1 MIDRIEFTARH
12 LTSNAGLLLLLENT
26 RKNGVFDWIDQEL
39 VFETRSTNQIKRNHI
54 QTLLCGN
61 FIGIDKLERLKLLQG
76 DPLVREYSIAVKEP
90 ETVSRFL
97 GNFNYKTTQMLREVN
112 FRLFRKLLQIKRF
125 PAITIDID
133 SSVVNVEGHQ
143 EGTTKG
149 YNPKKPGNPCYN
161 LQFAFCDELKAFL
174 SGYIRSGDTYT
185 SNGAAGLIQEIVAQ
199 IQELSVK
206 TTFRMDSGYFDE
218 AILETIE
225 TMECTYVIKAKGY
238 PTLVS
243 KASDPGLT
251 FVPGEDGR
259 ETAELVVALDLWKKA
274 RRFIVKR
281 VRNNPTQTAQ
291 LSFLPGEEFEYFF
304 YVTNTGLPAEAVVAF
319 YEKRGNAENYIKEAK
334 YDLAVGHLLL
344 RSFWANEA
352 IFQLMMM
359 AYNLFLLF
367 KMDRG
372 MKTEYRQQ
380 IKTFRL
386 KYIFLAGKII
396 RSARQV
402 VLKLPE
408 QYAHQPIFN
417 PC

>member
-26 RKNGVFDWIDQEL
+26 RKNGVFEWIDQML
-39 VFETRSTNQIKRNHI
+39 AFGNRSTDQIKMNHI

-61 FIGIDKLERLKLLQG
+61 FLGFDKLERLKLLQG
-76 DPLVREYSIAVKEP
+76 DPLVRESSIAVKEP

-97 GNFNYKTTQMLREVN
+97 GNFSYKTTQMLREVN
-112 FRLFRKLLQIKRF
+112 FRLFRKLLRKKPIQ
-125 PAITIDID
+125 AITIDID

-143 EGTTKG
+143 EGTAKG

-161 LQFAFCDELKAFL
+161 LQFAFCDELKAFI

-185 SNGAAGLIQEIVAQ
+185 SNGAAGLIQEIIAQ
-199 IQELSVK
+199 IQELNVK
-206 TTFRMDSGYFDE
+206 ITFRMDSGYFDE
-218 AILETIE
+218 DILETIE
-225 TMECTYVIKAKGY
+225 GLHCTYVIKAKGY

-243 KASDPGLT
+243 LASDPGLT
-251 FVPGEDGR
+251 FTPGEDGR
-259 ETAELVVALDLWKKA
+259 ETAEMVVALDSWKKA
-274 RRFIVKR
+274 RRFIVER
-281 VRNNPTQTAQ
+281 VRKDAARTAQ

-304 YVTNTGLPAEAVVAF
+304 FVTNTDLPAETMVAF

-334 YDLAVGHLLL
+334 YDMAVGHLLL
-344 RSFWANEA
+344 SSFWANEA

-372 MKTEYRQQ
+372 MNREYRQQ
-380 IKTFRL
+380 VKSFRL
-386 KYIFLAGKII
+386 KYIFLAGKIV
-396 RSARQV
+396 RSARRV

-408 QYAHQPIFN
+408 QYAYQAIFSQI
-417 PC
+417 

>member
-112 FRLFRKLLQIKRF
+112 FRLFRKLLQIKRL

-259 ETAELVVALDLWKKA
+259 ETAELVVALDSWKKA

-281 VRNNPTQTAQ
+281 VRKDPTQTAQ

>member
-26 RKNGVFDWIDQEL
+26 RKNGIFEWINQEL
-39 VFETRSTNQIKRNHI
+39 VFGNRATDQIKMNHI

-97 GNFNYKTTQMLREVN
+97 NNFNYQTTQMLREVN
-112 FRLFRKLLQIKRF
+112 FKLFRTLLRKRHL

-143 EGTTKG
+143 EGTAKG

-161 LQFAFCDELKAFL
+161 LQFAFCDELKAFI

-199 IQELSVK
+199 IQGLSMK
-206 TTFRMDSGYFDE
+206 TAFRMDSGYFDE

-225 TMECTYVIKAKGY
+225 TLECTYVIKAKGY

-243 KASDPGLT
+243 LANDPGLA

-259 ETAELVVALDLWKKA
+259 ETAELVMALDSWQKA
-274 RRFIVKR
+274 RRFIVER
-281 VRNNPTQTAQ
+281 VRKDPSRTAQ

-304 YVTNTGLPAEAVVAF
+304 FVTNTDLPAEAVVAF

-367 KMDRG
+367 KMDRD

-380 IKTFRL
+380 IRTFRL
-386 KYIFLAGKII
+386 KYIFLAGKIV

-408 QYAHQPIFN
+408 QYAHQPIFSQI
-417 PC
+417 

>member
-76 DPLVREYSIAVKEP
+76 DPLVREYSIVVKEP

-112 FRLFRKLLQIKRF
+112 FRLFRKLLQIKRL

-161 LQFAFCDELKAFL
+161 LQFAFCDEIKAFL
-174 SGYIRSGDTYT
+174 SGYIRRGDTYT

-259 ETAELVVALDLWKKA
+259 ETAELVVALDSWKKA

-281 VRNNPTQTAQ
+281 VRKDPTQTAQ

>member
-112 FRLFRKLLQIKRF
+112 FRLFRKLLQIKRL

-149 YNPKKPGNPCYN
+149 YTPKKPGNPCYN

-259 ETAELVVALDLWKKA
+259 ETAELVVALDSWKKA

-281 VRNNPTQTAQ
+281 VRKDPTQTAQ